1 MNARVKTWLA
11 ALSLGSTLVV
21 APSGEARADSVRWP
35 WERREADRPD
45 DRRDRNAPPPRGP
58 TSTTTG
64 RENGRVP
71 QNAGPYEGDHQH
83 HDRCG
88 HGTDRD
94 RMFLDMMYTA
104 NAEEIVLAD
113 ETRRATRDREVR
125 YMAERVIAELSSF
138 QSTLERRAA
147 QLDYRLRPVAG
158 YRLDHRGHAQDD
170 LAWMRASMD
179 IVASYRP
186 QFADYKGDTDRAF
199 ASVLRHH
206 WDDMVD
212 RRDDIK
218 ALHDHVRNEDR
229 RRNGGHS
236 RGHGKGH
243 GKHGHRKG

>member
-1 MNARVKTWLA
+1 MNSHTKTWLA
-11 ALSLGSTLVV
+11 ALVLGSSL
-21 APSGEARADSVRWP
+21 AAASARDAHAGSVRWP

-45 DRRDRNAPPPRGP
+45 ERDDRRVPPP

-64 RENGRVP
+64 REYGHRTPDRVP
-71 QNAGPYEGDHQH
+71 DHS
-83 HDRCG
+83 
-88 HGTDRD
+88 TDRD
-94 RMFLDMMYTA
+94 RAFLDMMYSA

-125 YMAERVIAELSSF
+125 AMADRTIAELTSL
-138 QSTLERRAA
+138 QGTLERRAA
-147 QLDYRLRPVAG
+147 QVGYRLRPVRG
-158 YRLDHRGHAQDD
+158 WTLNHRGHAQDD

-179 IVASYRP
+179 IVAGYRP
-186 QFADYKGDTDRAF
+186 HFADYKSSTDRAF

-229 RRNGGHS
+229 RRGNGHGHS

-243 GKHGHRKG
+243 GKHGHRNG